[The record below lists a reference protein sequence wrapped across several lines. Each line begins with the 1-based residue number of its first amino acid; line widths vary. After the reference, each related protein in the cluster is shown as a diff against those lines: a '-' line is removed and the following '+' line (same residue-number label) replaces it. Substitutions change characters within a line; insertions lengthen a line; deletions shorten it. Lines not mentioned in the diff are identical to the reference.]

1 MARRKHRDEPEL
13 PLFDLPLRPA
23 EEPGGAETA
32 ANPTAETPVAEPS
45 GEPPTAVP
53 PTEEPPSGAPPEEP
67 PGTAQLTLVTA
78 AEPGDVEAPDDGA
91 TGEGR
96 PVPVVD
102 RLRSG
107 LADLAVQLLM
117 LAVAVAAC
125 LRLGVELTIA
135 DWPPFVLLGL
145 VFSFFY
151 WVVPLAFWGQTPGMV
166 WVGHVARTAD
176 EEPLTVGQAILRWVG
191 AVLTTALAGLPLFL
205 TLLGG
210 RSLSDR
216 VSESQTRV
224 ARDP

>member
-23 EEPGGAETA
+23 EEPA
-32 ANPTAETPVAEPS
+32 ATEAPTAEAPVAEAPIAEPS
-45 GEPPTAVP
+45 PGEPSPGEPPADDP
-53 PTEEPPSGAPPEEP
+53 PAGGPP
-67 PGTAQLTLVTA
+67 AQLTLVTT
-78 AEPGDVEAPDDGA
+78 AEPDTEATEDDEA
-91 TGEGR
+91 GEDA
-96 PVPVVD
+96 PVPLVD

-117 LAVAVAAC
+117 LAVAVAAS
-125 LRLGVELTIA
+125 LRLGVELTAA
-135 DWPPFVLLGL
+135 DWPSFVLLGL

-166 WVGHVARTAD
+166 WVGHVARSVD

-191 AVLTTALAGLPLFL
+191 AVLTTALAGLPL
-205 TLLGG
+205 LLALLSG

-216 VSESQTRV
+216 VSESRTRS
-224 ARDP
+224 AHSP